1 MPVIL
6 RVYGG
11 GVAASLPWE
20 LGQAPLFAGVPTSL
34 GALVE
39 HCAPAALGD
48 GLLLL
53 LVFGIGL
60 VVFRDWAWGAWA
72 GMSALLFAAGV
83 AAGCG
88 VLVEV
93 VAVRWLG
100 RWQYDPAM
108 PLIPVLRVGVVPVL
122 QLPLL
127 SPVVIAW
134 ATRRI

>member
-1 MPVIL
+1 
-6 RVYGG
+6 
-11 GVAASLPWE
+11 
-20 LGQAPLFAGVPTSL
+20 
-34 GALVE
+34 VE

-48 GLLLL
+48 GLLVLV
-53 LVFGIGL
+53 VFGIGL

-72 GMSALLFAAGV
+72 RVSSLLFAAGV
-83 AAGCG
+83 AAVVG

-100 RWQYDPAM
+100 RWDYGPAM
-108 PLIPVLRVGVVPVL
+108 PMIPGLRVGVVPVL